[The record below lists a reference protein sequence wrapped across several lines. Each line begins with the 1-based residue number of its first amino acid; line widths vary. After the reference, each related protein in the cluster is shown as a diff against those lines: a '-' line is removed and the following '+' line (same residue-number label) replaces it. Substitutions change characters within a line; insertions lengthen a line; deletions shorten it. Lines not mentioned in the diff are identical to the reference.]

1 MKKILFVIPYLHKGG
16 AERVVSNL
24 TMNFPNDW
32 DIDILINSD
41 KYIDYPVRGNIISL
55 GIDEKP
61 RTGSVL
67 FQFKVF
73 VKRVMKLYKLKKENH
88 YKACISHL
96 DSANVANILSGK
108 FQCRVIVTAHSSLV
122 QQSRLPQYKYIVNPL
137 VRLFYN
143 RADQVVAVSSGIKE
157 ELHYYFGLRKN
168 KVTVIENGCDLATM
182 ESQIGEP
189 LSDEEAAL
197 FHGKRI
203 IITTGR
209 LTEAKGQW
217 HLIRAFAKIHEK
229 MTDTLL
235 VILGVGTLENYLK
248 DLAVRC
254 GMKDSVYFAGFS
266 DNPYKYIRRASV
278 FVLSSMYEGFPC
290 ALAEAVCLGCPCVS
304 TDFGSAAREILASES
319 ELTGEKVS
327 GPTKVEYGV
336 LTPVCSGRMY
346 QSMDIPLEKQE
357 EYLADAVSILL
368 NDPEQCRE
376 YAAKSIEKRELLEI
390 DRMIRLWV
398 RVAGEKT

>member
-61 RTGSVL
+61 KTGSVL
-67 FQFKVF
+67 FQFRVF
-73 VKRVMKLYKLKKENH
+73 IKRVKKLYRLKKDNQ

-96 DSANVANILSGK
+96 DSANIANILSGK
-108 FQCRVIVTAHSSLV
+108 SKCRVIITAHNSLV
-122 QQSRLPQYKYIVNPL
+122 QQSRLPQYKYIVIPL

-143 RADQVVAVSSGIKE
+143 RADQVVAVSGGIKE
-157 ELHYYFGLRKN
+157 ELNHYFGLRKN

-189 LSDEEAAL
+189 LSEKEVAL
-197 FHGKRI
+197 LSGKRI

-217 HLIRAFAKIHEK
+217 HLIRAFTKIHER
-229 MTDTLL
+229 MPDTLL

-248 DLAVRC
+248 DLAAKC
-254 GMKDSVYFAGFS
+254 GVKDSIYFAGFS
-266 DNPYKYIRRASV
+266 DNPYKYMKRASV

-304 TDFGSAAREILASES
+304 TDFGFAAREILASES

-327 GPTKVEYGV
+327 RPTKMEYGV

-346 QSMDIPLEKQE
+346 QSLDNPLEKQE

-368 NDPEQCRE
+368 NAPEQCKE
-376 YAAKSIEKRELLEI
+376 YAAKSIEKRELLGI
-390 DRMIRLWV
+390 DLFIEKWVHMIDCC
-398 RVAGEKT
+398 